1 MNRILLILLL
11 PLSAIAQTTYPVL
24 STTTARTIVGGIT
37 NLPHLNSN
45 NVFTGTG
52 RWTGA
57 VTLTNSGNVFAGD
70 GSQLTGV
77 GGGTNAP
84 LLNGTNTFTG
94 TNNFTG
100 SFIATNSDN
109 SFSGAGYGSAQQTLS
124 YSSGTN
130 LTVDASKVLHFVS
143 LTNTAY
149 FAQPSNLSVGSS
161 FTVILKQDST
171 GTRAVTFNTN
181 YWKFPGGSQPSI
193 TTNANAYSVLSCIAD
208 PYGTNVFSVSTLDI
222 K

>member
-11 PLSAIAQTTYPVL
+11 PLSAVAQTTYPVL

-57 VTLTNSGNVFAGD
+57 VTV
-70 GSQLTGV
+70 
-77 GGGTNAP
+77 
-84 LLNGTNTFTG
+84 TNTS
-94 TNNFTG
+94 ND
-100 SFIATNSDN
+100 IA
-109 SFSGAGYGSAQQTLS
+109 AQGYGSSQQTLS

-149 FAQPSNLSVGSS
+149 FAQPSNLTVGSS